1 MEATIADIRATAAT
15 SVFGEVMSWLE
26 KKLGGSAG
34 DLFGNYGKFANIAN
48 IILAYAKFI
57 ATYAAL
63 ETEITVENPPLVRN
77 TNTQAG
83 QRRQLTAKV
92 SMNIGK
98 FQQVNCFRWLL
109 NFGTGLDFNLLNDG
123 PMEGVEVNW
132 HIQSGG
138 TADFYHSGD
147 KSLQLVQFAGNG
159 PRIQDAGTYAGIP
172 GKGGTPVGNLTSTKT
187 DSQGNA
193 RILLEGVSRRNAI
206 PAPHI
211 PVMKSA
217 VVMTTVKL
225 KGGDI
230 KGDAADLFG
239 QVSGGMISLG
249 KGEGLGGSAGGMFT
263 LPLELLYRTDWAST
277 AMIEVPVKDWET
289 CESNAWQGT
298 ITYSK
303 EFHHNESV
311 GNEKGRSD
319 TSWDES
325 VSATITVRAVDRIG
339 SNGEINVTNANVEMN
354 ASYSEK
360 YKSTSTLSCRRPQE
374 RTTDLSGEAQS
385 SGSVGVIIAPDGRYR
400 VYYQVPTMSVEGY
413 HVVSWHLEGDCK
425 NPFQAKSGGSKRL
438 MSRLLD
444 MARLDIDGVV
454 DPAKRNELSGTK
466 SEVVERNGG
475 KMTITVKWDL
485 KRCNTY

>member
-15 SVFGEVMSWLE
+15 SVFGEIMSFLE
-26 KKLGGSAG
+26 KKLGGSSG
-34 DLFGNYGKFANIAN
+34 DLFGNYGKFVNIAN

-77 TNTQAG
+77 TDRNAG
-83 QRRQLTAKV
+83 QRRQLIAKV

-109 NFGTGLDFNLLNDG
+109 NFGTGLDFNLMNDG
-123 PMEGVEVNW
+123 PLEGVEVNW
-132 HIQSGG
+132 RLESGG
-138 TADFYHSGD
+138 AADFYSSGD
-147 KSLQLVQFAGNG
+147 RSQQIVWFAGTG

-172 GKGGTPVGNLTSTKT
+172 GKGGTPVSNLTSTKT

-193 RILLEGVSRRNAI
+193 RVLLEGASRRDAI

-230 KGDAADLFG
+230 KGDAADLLG
-239 QVSGGMISLG
+239 QVSGGWISLG
-249 KGEGLGGSAGGMFT
+249 KGEGLGGAAGGMFT

-277 AMIEVPVKDWET
+277 AMVEVPVKDWET

-303 EFHHNESV
+303 EFHHNESF
-311 GNEKGRSD
+311 GNEKGRSE
-319 TSWDES
+319 TSQDES
-325 VSATITVRAVDRIG
+325 VTATITVRAVDRIG
-339 SNGEINVTNANVEMN
+339 SNGEINVNNANVQMN
-354 ASYSEK
+354 ASYNEK
-360 YKSTSTLSCRRPQE
+360 YKSIGNRECNRPLE

-385 SGSVGVIIAPDGRYR
+385 SGSVGVVIAPDGRYR
-400 VYYQVPTMSVEGY
+400 IYYQVPTISVEGY
-413 HVVSWHLEGDCK
+413 HVTSWHLEGNCK
-425 NPFQAKSGGSKRL
+425 NPFMAKSGGSKTL
-438 MSRLLD
+438 MSRIVD
-444 MARLDIDGVV
+444 IARLDIEGVV
-454 DPAKRNELSGTK
+454 DPAKRHELSGTK
-466 SEVVERNGG
+466 SEVIERNGG